1 MSRTELIAIPFVFAR
16 PLVISRDRRKRQ
28 IPITFSDRRHG
39 ERRKS
44 AR

>member
-1 MSRTELIAIPFVFAR
+1 MSRTELIAIPYMFPR

-28 IPITFSDRRHG
+28 IPITFTDRRQG

-44 AR
+44 QR